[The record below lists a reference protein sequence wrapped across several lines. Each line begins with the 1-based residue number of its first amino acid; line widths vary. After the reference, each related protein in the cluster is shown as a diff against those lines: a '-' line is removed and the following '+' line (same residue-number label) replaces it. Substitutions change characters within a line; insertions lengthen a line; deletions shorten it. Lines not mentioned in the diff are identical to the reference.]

1 MEQVT
6 IRDIARKCKVGVST
20 VSRAM
25 NNHPDINPE
34 TKEMILKVIAES
46 NYVPNNSARNLK
58 RSNAKAIAI
67 LVKGMDNMFFNN
79 MISVI
84 EEVVRKKKYAC
95 IIERVEEKANEV
107 DSAIE
112 IVKEK
117 RLRGIIFLGGRSDYS
132 PEEVSLLGV
141 PYVCCSYTNS
151 YGTLPP
157 ESYSS
162 VSIAD
167 EQEAYRAVSELYK
180 NGHRRIAVLTADPD
194 DSSISQ
200 LRYLGYQRALRDFG
214 LTEHPED
221 LICAE
226 DFTIA
231 NAYAAMQKRLR
242 SPADFTAVFAIADD
256 MAIGAM
262 RALRESGRSIPED
275 CSVIAI
281 DGISVSE
288 YIHPMLT
295 TLCQPMTAM
304 GEASVEI
311 LLDIIEG
318 RGVHRHVTLPTALRE
333 GASVRQPKHRFSRG
347 NPREN
352 KFEKEY

>member
-1 MEQVT
+1 ME
-6 IRDIARKCKVGVST
+6 
-20 VSRAM
+20 
-25 NNHPDINPE
+25 
-34 TKEMILKVIAES
+34 
-46 NYVPNNSARNLK
+46 
-58 RSNAKAIAI
+58 
-67 LVKGMDNMFFNN
+67 
-79 MISVI
+79 
-84 EEVVRKKKYAC
+84 
-95 IIERVEEKANEV
+95 
-107 DSAIE
+107 
-112 IVKEK
+112 KEK

-132 PEEVSLLGV
+132 PEEVALLSV
-141 PYVCCSYTNS
+141 PYICCSYTNS

-157 ESYSS
+157 DSYSS

-167 EQEAYRAVSELYK
+167 EQEAYRAVKELYES
-180 NGHRRIAVLTADPD
+180 GHRRIAVLTADPD

-221 LICAE
+221 LICAS

-262 RALRESGRSIPED
+262 RALRESGRSVPSD

-304 GEASVEI
+304 GETSVGI

-318 RGVHRHVTLPTALRE
+318 RSGHRHVTLPTELRK
-333 GASVRQPKHRFSRG
+333 GASVQRPHQ
-347 NPREN
+347 
-352 KFEKEY
+352 

>member
-1 MEQVT
+1 MEEIT
-6 IRDIARKCKVGVST
+6 IKDIARICGVGVST
-20 VSRAM
+20 VSRAI

-34 TKEMILKVIAES
+34 TKEMIMRVIKEN

-58 RSNAKAIAI
+58 RQDAKAIAV
-67 LVKGMDNMFFNN
+67 LVKGINNSFFSQ
-79 MISVI
+79 MIKVL
-84 EEVVRKKKYAC
+84 EEEIKEKSYAMVLQHVDYD
-95 IIERVEEKANEV
+95 EDEVEVALKL
-107 DSAIE
+107 
-112 IVKEK
+112 VKEK

-167 EQEAYRAVSELYK
+167 EQEAYRAVSELYQ
-180 NGHRRIAVLTADPD
+180 NGHRRIAVLTAAPD

-304 GEASVEI
+304 GKASVEI

-333 GASVRQPKHRFSRG
+333 GASVRQLKH
-347 NPREN
+347 
-352 KFEKEY
+352 

>member
-117 RLRGIIFLGGRSDYS
+117 RLRGIIFLGGNFTH
-132 PEEVSLLGV
+132 PHEKMAQIPV
-141 PYVCCSYTNS
+141 PYVISTIGAVSDGGKPCASVSVDDYR
-151 YGTLPP
+151 
-157 ESYSS
+157 ESYKM
-162 VSIAD
+162 VD
-167 EQEAYRAVSELYK
+167 YLCGL
-180 NGHRRIAVLTADPD
+180 GHRRIAIITACEDDIKVRSQKDSESLAATNADAAAELAEEQATALTGAAKSLCIPFD
-194 DSSISQ
+194 Q
-200 LRYLGYQRALRDFG
+200 
-214 LTEHPED
+214 PE
-221 LICAE
+221 LPAGAKCFACGKP
-226 DFTIA
+226 
-231 NAYAAMQKRLR
+231 AACWCL
-242 SPADFTAVFAIADD
+242 F
-256 MAIGAM
+256 
-262 RALRESGRSIPED
+262 GRS
-275 CSVIAI
+275 
-281 DGISVSE
+281 
-288 YIHPMLT
+288 Y
-295 TLCQPMTAM
+295 
-304 GEASVEI
+304 
-311 LLDIIEG
+311 
-318 RGVHRHVTLPTALRE
+318 
-333 GASVRQPKHRFSRG
+333 
-347 NPREN
+347 
-352 KFEKEY
+352 

>member
-1 MEQVT
+1 M
-6 IRDIARKCKVGVST
+6 
-20 VSRAM
+20 
-25 NNHPDINPE
+25 
-34 TKEMILKVIAES
+34 
-46 NYVPNNSARNLK
+46 
-58 RSNAKAIAI
+58 
-67 LVKGMDNMFFNN
+67 
-79 MISVI
+79 
-84 EEVVRKKKYAC
+84 
-95 IIERVEEKANEV
+95 
-107 DSAIE
+107 
-112 IVKEK
+112 
-117 RLRGIIFLGGRSDYS
+117 
-132 PEEVSLLGV
+132 
-141 PYVCCSYTNS
+141 
-151 YGTLPP
+151 
-157 ESYSS
+157 
-162 VSIAD
+162 
-167 EQEAYRAVSELYK
+167 
-180 NGHRRIAVLTADPD
+180 LTAAPD

-242 SPADFTAVFAIADD
+242 SRADFTAVFAIADD

-333 GASVRQPKHRFSRG
+333 GASVRQLKH
-347 NPREN
+347 
-352 KFEKEY
+352 

>member
-84 EEVVRKKKYAC
+84 EEVVRKKKYSC

-117 RLRGIIFLGGRSDYS
+117 RLRGIIFLGGNFTH
-132 PEEVSLLGV
+132 PHEKMAQIPV
-141 PYVCCSYTNS
+141 PYVISTIGAVSDGGKPCASVSVDDYR
-151 YGTLPP
+151 
-157 ESYSS
+157 ESYKM
-162 VSIAD
+162 VD
-167 EQEAYRAVSELYK
+167 YLCGL
-180 NGHRRIAVLTADPD
+180 GHRRIAIITACEDDISIGRLRLNAYRQALLDHGIPYDPDLVFHMTKDDTYSFATGYKVTKEILEKKTEFSALYATADT
-194 DSSISQ
+194 
-200 LRYLGYQRALRDFG
+200 L
-214 LTEHPED
+214 
-221 LICAE
+221 
-226 DFTIA
+226 
-231 NAYAAMQKRLR
+231 
-242 SPADFTAVFAIADD
+242 
-256 MAIGAM
+256 AIGAC
-262 RALRESGRSIPED
+262 RALKEAGLTVPPVVITSGYRTAAHNRAVGGAVYSQHQYGRAADIRVSGVPVEQLAAETAKMLFSLISGKEEPCSKVYDGELIVRESTKSR
-275 CSVIAI
+275 IA
-281 DGISVSE
+281 
-288 YIHPMLT
+288 
-295 TLCQPMTAM
+295 Q
-304 GEASVEI
+304 
-311 LLDIIEG
+311 
-318 RGVHRHVTLPTALRE
+318 
-333 GASVRQPKHRFSRG
+333 Q
-347 NPREN
+347 
-352 KFEKEY
+352 

>member
-117 RLRGIIFLGGRSDYS
+117 RLRGIIFLGGNFTH
-132 PEEVSLLGV
+132 PHEKMAQIPV
-141 PYVCCSYTNS
+141 PYVISTIGAVSDGGKPCA
-151 YGTLPP
+151 
-157 ESYSS
+157 S
-162 VSIAD
+162 VSVD
-167 EQEAYRAVSELYK
+167 GRLSLWSRAPAHCHHY
-180 NGHRRIAVLTADPD
+180 
-194 DSSISQ
+194 
-200 LRYLGYQRALRDFG
+200 
-214 LTEHPED
+214 
-221 LICAE
+221 
-226 DFTIA
+226 
-231 NAYAAMQKRLR
+231 RLR
-242 SPADFTAVFAIADD
+242 GRHQYRTAPSECVPPGFTGSWD
-256 MAIGAM
+256 
-262 RALRESGRSIPED
+262 
-275 CSVIAI
+275 
-281 DGISVSE
+281 
-288 YIHPMLT
+288 
-295 TLCQPMTAM
+295 TL
-304 GEASVEI
+304 
-311 LLDIIEG
+311 
-318 RGVHRHVTLPTALRE
+318 
-333 GASVRQPKHRFSRG
+333 
-347 NPREN
+347 
-352 KFEKEY
+352 

>member
-117 RLRGIIFLGGRSDYS
+117 TDCAASFSSAETLRIRMRKMAQI
-132 PEEVSLLGV
+132 PV
-141 PYVCCSYTNS
+141 PYVISTIGAVSDGGKPCASVSVDDYR
-151 YGTLPP
+151 
-157 ESYSS
+157 ESYKM
-162 VSIAD
+162 VD
-167 EQEAYRAVSELYK
+167 YLCGL
-180 NGHRRIAVLTADPD
+180 GHRRIAIITACEDDISIGRLRLNAYRQALLDHGIPYDPD
-194 DSSISQ
+194 LVFHMTKDDTYSFAT
-200 LRYLGYQRALRDFG
+200 GYKI
-214 LTEHPED
+214 T
-221 LICAE
+221 
-226 DFTIA
+226 
-231 NAYAAMQKRLR
+231 K
-242 SPADFTAVFAIADD
+242 
-256 MAIGAM
+256 
-262 RALRESGRSIPED
+262 
-275 CSVIAI
+275 
-281 DGISVSE
+281 
-288 YIHPMLT
+288 
-295 TLCQPMTAM
+295 
-304 GEASVEI
+304 EI
-311 LLDIIEG
+311 LEKK
-318 RGVHRHVTLPTALRE
+318 TEFSALYATRIRWQ
-333 GASVRQPKHRFSRG
+333 SVRAVP
-347 NPREN
+347 
-352 KFEKEY
+352 